1 MPFLIV
7 VQTSAQMAW
16 FVLAMVLYPDIQK
29 RAQEEIDS
37 VIGLDRPPTFKDY
50 DRLPFVGAIVKE
62 ILRWRGV
69 SPIGTFR

>member
-1 MPFLIV
+1 
-7 VQTSAQMAW
+7 MAW

-50 DRLPFVGAIVKE
+50 DRLPYVGAIVKE